1 MAAVY
6 ENYQMSSNNKR
17 SHLTDK
23 DSDESEVRSAK
34 WSKVLLIVV
43 GVSLVFALG
52 VICALS
58 LLYAGKVRECVIQK
72 HIETNLQ
79 ADPKQKSCIS
89 ANELELLGKYN
100 RVRDC
105 LSSCTKFNA
114 SSCKLCE
121 EGWTS
126 YGGKCYFF
134 SSETQTWFKARD
146 LCNALNAH
154 LVTINS
160 KAVQDFLESK
170 INETTWIGLNDLDT
184 EGRWVWLNNQTLNET
199 AVQFWFIKESGSEP
213 DNSGNEDCACLGY
226 LNSYLKSW
234 FDASCETKKM
244 FICEKKYLLTL

>member
-79 ADPKQKSCIS
+79 ADPKQ
-89 ANELELLGKYN
+89 
-100 RVRDC
+100 
-105 LSSCTKFNA
+105 KFNA